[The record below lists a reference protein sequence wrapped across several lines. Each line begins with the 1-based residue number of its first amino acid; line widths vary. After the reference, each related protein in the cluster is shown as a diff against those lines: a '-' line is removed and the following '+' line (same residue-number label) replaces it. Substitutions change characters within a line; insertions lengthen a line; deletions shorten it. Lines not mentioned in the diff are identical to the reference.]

1 MINLD
6 ECGAMADECIRPA
19 QTASTRKETPHSLPP
34 APTLAAVL
42 GVGTPE
48 ELAPSTARDLS
59 LLEERTDIIAN
70 FLNAIPEGSAIAFS
84 AGDLGVL
91 LSADGPILPAREA
104 WARAEHLA
112 SACDCFFC
120 LEEKAGMG
128 TFTKGKPVPETV
140 ILRGRANPIDAR
152 EAIAKSAQL
161 LPNALNPFRS
171 RGLAGAAHS
180 VGPPIAAT
188 MAHTVQVSLVSMAL
202 GGVGGAA
209 LVWTLAG
216 QEHHEMNTPRQSL
229 ADFTAYRL
237 PATIPSADQAPES
250 DTIGHDR
257 PPAPQAITTSPAR
270 ADMAPLRV
278 TDPRVTA
285 SSLKETAPGLVA
297 PNSRSLNVENGG
309 ADKFSDASRRL
320 AARSRPNSPEHPSEP
335 FFRPWWYSR

>member
-1 MINLD
+1 
-6 ECGAMADECIRPA
+6 
-19 QTASTRKETPHSLPP
+19 
-34 APTLAAVL
+34 
-42 GVGTPE
+42 
-48 ELAPSTARDLS
+48 
-59 LLEERTDIIAN
+59 
-70 FLNAIPEGSAIAFS
+70 
-84 AGDLGVL
+84 
-91 LSADGPILPAREA
+91 
-104 WARAEHLA
+104 
-112 SACDCFFC
+112 
-120 LEEKAGMG
+120 MG

-140 ILRGRANPIDAR
+140 ILRGLANPVDAR

-180 VGPPIAAT
+180 AGPPIAAT
-188 MAHTVQVSLVSMAL
+188 MAHTVQVALVSMAL

-270 ADMAPLRV
+270 ADVAPLRV

-297 PNSRSLNVENGG
+297 PNFRSPNVDSLRNGG
-309 ADKFSDASRRL
+309 ADKFSDASPKTSKPRL

-335 FFRPWWYSR
+335 FFRPWWYSRK